1 MLCEDC
7 GKKEATVHLTQI
19 IDNKKTVLNLCGD
32 CAEKRG
38 FHSPLEGI
46 AFPLAEFL
54 ASILEQSTAKV
65 PSAIAS
71 TKCTGCGMAFSDFSK
86 VGRLGCGNCYK
97 AFREPLKDLLRK
109 IHGSDQH
116 RGKVPHYKEDIMR
129 PIKEERKLQE
139 ELKKAI
145 EAEDF
150 EMAAQLRDKIKSLD
164 RSR

>member
-7 GKKEATVHLTQI
+7 RKKEATVILTHI
-19 IDNKKTVLNLCGD
+19 IDNKKTVLNLCEE

-38 FHSPLEGI
+38 FHSPLEGT

-54 ASILEQSTAKV
+54 ASILEQSSTKV
-65 PSAIAS
+65 PRAVAA
-71 TKCTGCGMAFSDFSK
+71 TKCPGCGMAFGDFSK

-97 AFREPLKDLLRK
+97 VFREPLKDLLRK

-116 RGKVPHYKEDIMR
+116 RGKVPFYKEDIMK

-145 EAEDF
+145 ESEDF
-150 EMAAQLRDKIKSLD
+150 EMAAQIRDKIKSLD
-164 RSR
+164 KNK